1 MNQVCATGESTVGV
15 LIIGDEILSGRRTDQ
30 HLAAVITRLAPR
42 GCPPGWVQIIG
53 DDAPRIVRV
62 LRESRALGDIVFCF
76 GGIGATPDDLTRA
89 AAAEAFDRPLQRH
102 PEAVHLIETEFGTQ
116 AHPHRILMA
125 DLPYGAGLIPNPVNR
140 VPGFYLDQHFFMPGF
155 PSMAHPMLDWIMTGP
170 LAALDQRDYRE
181 QSLWVLDVSESTLIG
196 LMSELCQNYPEL
208 KLFSLPTRL
217 GVRSVI
223 ELGFKG
229 AALRVAEVMSLLPV
243 RLDALGIRHQL
254 ERPDA
259 ES

>member
-1 MNQVCATGESTVGV
+1 MTEPRSTGAPTIGV

-30 HLAAVITRLAPR
+30 HLATVIAKLAPR
-42 GCPPGWVQIIG
+42 GRLPGWVQIIG
-53 DDAPRIVRV
+53 DDVPRIERV
-62 LRESRALGDIVFCF
+62 LRESRARGDIVFCF

-102 PEAVHLIETEFGTQ
+102 PEAVQLIETEFGAL
-116 AHPHRILMA
+116 AHPNRILMA

-140 VPGFYLDQHFFMPGF
+140 VPGFYLDQHYFMPGF
-155 PSMAHPMLDWIMTGP
+155 PTMAHPMLDWILTGP
-170 LAALDQRDYRE
+170 LAALDQHDYRE
-181 QSLWVLDVSESTLIG
+181 QSLWVLDVPESTLIG
-196 LMSELCQNYPEL
+196 LMNELCQNYPDL

-217 GVRSVI
+217 GVRPVI

-229 AALRVAEVMSLLPV
+229 AALRVAEVMSLLSV

-254 ERPDA
+254 GRPDA